1 MSYAC
6 RSAAGTTALDPILGL
21 QNAMRHAEA
30 ELARRV
36 ADGNG
41 LELLVLD
48 GPLTYF
54 ASAAP
59 VVGMIKR
66 QMRSY
71 LSADQGRILAELCT
85 GERTP
90 IVLLGDQRL
99 ERYSWYCR
107 IGTRRPIDGVMT
119 GIVRLEASAAL
130 GLAEAVRLA
139 DATACALPRY
149 ATRIGRD
156 PRAPQNLYPIARLEA
171 ELHHR
176 LGDAMLIKRGLEA
189 LLWRENA

>member
-1 MSYAC
+1 
-6 RSAAGTTALDPILGL
+6 
-21 QNAMRHAEA
+21 MRQAEA
-30 ELARRV
+30 ELARRI
-36 ADGNG
+36 AHGGG

-54 ASAAP
+54 APTAP

-66 QMRSY
+66 QVRAY
-71 LSADQGRILAELCT
+71 LSADQAGILGELET
-85 GERTP
+85 GDRTP
-90 IVLLGDQRL
+90 IVLIGEQRL

-107 IGTRRPIDGVMT
+107 LGTRRAIDGVMT

-139 DATACALPRY
+139 EATACALPRY

-156 PRAPQNLYPIARLEA
+156 PRAPQNLYPVARLEA

-176 LGDAMLIKRGLEA
+176 LGDAAVIRRGLEA
-189 LLWRENA
+189 LLWREHA